1 MTAYEL
7 MIKTNHYNFC
17 NKPTGKTPL
26 YNRVIRKLQFL
37 NNFLMKTAFLQ
48 GFSPKK
54 CETVREP
61 TGFPNK
67 SNERLNDFLEDML

>member
-1 MTAYEL
+1 
-7 MIKTNHYNFC
+7 MIFD
-17 NKPTGKTPL
+17 
-26 YNRVIRKLQFL
+26 NRVIQKLQFL

-67 SNERLNDFLEDML
+67 SNISFIFFGSLPSAIKLNPNSIISL